1 MSEELKSLIR
11 EVIKEELSD
20 FRRTITELQND
31 LIELRTDAAD
41 RYEKLKYVLE
51 NLDQRMEAL
60 EKNNDEMG
68 KNLEKIEHDHD
79 RRDRKISSI
88 IVQYQHLE
96 SFISKEIKRLGSLQ
110 NNQKTIDLLSA
121 RSIQHEAELKELNR
135 VVMQH

>member
-1 MSEELKSLIR
+1 MSEELKSLMR

-96 SFISKEIKRLGSLQ
+96 SFISKEIKRLASMQ